1 MVVARVLAGRMLRG
15 GGVKVFA
22 YALLFCKSERICV
35 PAGQFVQAVENH
47 RLFTL
52 AVQSAMMHWSFL
64 YTNSYCF
71 MATVDPLQR
80 ETQLVALPGLGRALI
95 NAGKLGQKSAED
107 IYRKALSG
115 KTSFIAELVGSGAVS
130 AADLAHTLST
140 AFAAPLLDLDAIDTN
155 RLPKGLLD
163 SKICSDYRVVVLS
176 KRSNRLIV
184 ATADP
189 SDQAAA
195 EKIKFSTQMGV
206 DWIIAE
212 YDKLSKIVD
221 ANATTDAEAMEDIIG
236 GDFEFDEYAADA
248 SIDNDKTNTAEVDDA
263 PVVRFL
269 HKMLMDAFSMR
280 ASDLHFEPYEHSY
293 RVRFRIDGELREIAS
308 PPVAIKDK
316 LASRIK
322 VISRMDIS
330 EKRVPQDGRMK
341 LKVGPDRVIDFRVST
356 LPTLFGEKIVIRI
369 LDPSSAK
376 LGIDALGYEP
386 EEKARL
392 LKAIAR
398 PYGMILVTGPTGS
411 GKTVSLYTCLNLLNK
426 PGVNIATAEDPSEIN
441 LPGVNQVNVNDKAG
455 LTFSAALKSFL
466 RQDPDIIMV
475 GEIRDL
481 ETADIA
487 IKAAQTG
494 HLVLSTL
501 HTNDAP
507 ATLTRMRNMGI
518 AAFNIAS
525 SVILITAQRLAR
537 RLCPNCKI
545 PVEIPRAALIEAG
558 FKEPDLDGAWK
569 PYKAVGCSACNNG
582 YKGRVGIYQ
591 VMPISEEIQRIIL
604 RDGSS
609 LDIGAQAEI
618 EGVRSLR
625 QAGLSKVKLGLTSL
639 EEVLAVTNE

>member
-1 MVVARVLAGRMLRG
+1 M
-15 GGVKVFA
+15 
-22 YALLFCKSERICV
+22 S
-35 PAGQFVQAVENH
+35 
-47 RLFTL
+47 
-52 AVQSAMMHWSFL
+52 
-64 YTNSYCF
+64 
-71 MATVDPLQR
+71 
-80 ETQLVALPGLGRALI
+80 
-95 NAGKLGQKSAED
+95 AGKLTQKAAEEIYQKSQ
-107 IYRKALSG
+107 ISR
-115 KTSFIAELVGSGAVS
+115 TSFIAELTGSGVVS
-130 AADLAHTLST
+130 AADLAHTVS
-140 AFAAPLLDLDAIDTN
+140 AVFGAPLLDLEAIDPL
-155 RLPKGLLD
+155 RLPKDLLD
-163 SKICSDYRVVVLS
+163 AKICQAYKVVVLS

-189 SDQAAA
+189 TDQEAA
-195 EKIKFSTQMGV
+195 EKIKFTTQMGV

-212 YDKLSKIVD
+212 YDKLNRLVD
-221 ANATTDAEAMEDIIG
+221 ATTKSASESMESLTT
-236 GDFEFDEYAADA
+236 GDFEFDESVAEETPEA
-248 SIDNDKTNTAEVDDA
+248 IDSGANEVEDA
-263 PVVRFL
+263 PVVKFL
-269 HKMLMDAFSMR
+269 HKMLLDAFNMR
-280 ASDLHFEPYEHSY
+280 ASDLHFEPYEHQY
-293 RVRFRIDGELREIAS
+293 RVRFRIDGELKEISS
-308 PPVAIKDK
+308 PPIAIKDK

-386 EEKARL
+386 EEKERL
-392 LKAIAR
+392 LHAIGR

-441 LPGVNQVNVNDKAG
+441 LPGVNQVNVNEKAG
-455 LTFSAALKSFL
+455 LTFAVALKSFL

-481 ETADIA
+481 ETADIS

-507 ATLTRMRNMGI
+507 TTLTRMRNMGI
-518 AAFNIAS
+518 APFNIAS

-537 RLCPNCKI
+537 RLCPTCKAPADI
-545 PVEIPRAALIEAG
+545 PHETLVEAG
-558 FKEPDLDGAWK
+558 YREEDLDGSWVT
-569 PYKAVGCSACNNG
+569 YRAVGCPACNNG

-604 RDGSS
+604 RDGSA
-609 LDIGAQAEI
+609 LEIAEQARN

-625 QAGLSKVKLGLTSL
+625 ESGLHKARLGLTSL

>member
-1 MVVARVLAGRMLRG
+1 MA
-15 GGVKVFA
+15 
-22 YALLFCKSERICV
+22 
-35 PAGQFVQAVENH
+35 AVDTAISRE
-47 RLFTL
+47 
-52 AVQSAMMHWSFL
+52 SA
-64 YTNSYCF
+64 
-71 MATVDPLQR
+71 P
-80 ETQLVALPGLGRALI
+80 VALPGLGRALI
-95 NAGKLGQKSAED
+95 LAGKLEQKSAED
-107 IYRKALSG
+107 IFRKAAANR
-115 KTSFIAELVGSGAVS
+115 TSFIAELTGSGAVS
-130 AADLAHTLST
+130 AADLAHTMSA
-140 AFAAPLLDLDAIDTN
+140 AFAAPLIDIDAVDVN
-155 RLPKGLLD
+155 RLPKDLLD
-163 SKICSDYRVVVLS
+163 VKICQDYRVVVLG
-176 KRSNRLIV
+176 KRSNRLVV

-195 EKIKFSTQMGV
+195 EKIKFASQMGV
-206 DWIIAE
+206 DWVIAE
-212 YDKLSKIVD
+212 YDKLLRLVESNSTTASEAIDNIVG
-221 ANATTDAEAMEDIIG
+221 G
-236 GDFEFDEYAADA
+236 GDIEFDEFTTEAAPE
-248 SIDNDKTNTAEVDDA
+248 SAEAPTSEVEDA
-263 PVVRFL
+263 PVVKFL
-269 HKMLMDAFSMR
+269 HKMLIDAIGAR
-280 ASDLHFEPYEHSY
+280 ASDLHFEPYEHNY

-386 EEKARL
+386 EEKERL

-441 LPGVNQVNVNDKAG
+441 LPGVNQVNVNEKAG
-455 LTFSAALKSFL
+455 LTFAAALKSFL

-494 HLVLSTL
+494 HLVMSTL

-507 ATLTRMRNMGI
+507 TTLTRMRNMGI
-518 AAFNIAS
+518 APFNIAS

-537 RLCPNCKI
+537 RLCANCKA
-545 PVEIPRAALIEAG
+545 PAEMPKKTLLDAG
-558 FKEPDLDGAWK
+558 FRPDELDGSWVSYR
-569 PYKAVGCSACNNG
+569 PVGCSSCNNG

-604 RDGSS
+604 RDGSA
-609 LDIGAQAEI
+609 LDIAKQAEA

-625 QAGLSKVKLGLTSL
+625 QSGLHKVKMGLTSL

>member
-1 MVVARVLAGRMLRG
+1 MASPVDSYLQD
-15 GGVKVFA
+15 
-22 YALLFCKSERICV
+22 S
-35 PAGQFVQAVENH
+35 
-47 RLFTL
+47 
-52 AVQSAMMHWSFL
+52 SAI
-64 YTNSYCF
+64 
-71 MATVDPLQR
+71 
-80 ETQLVALPGLGRALI
+80 ALPGLGRAMI
-95 NAGKLGQKSAED
+95 AAGKIGQKAAED
-107 IYRKALSG
+107 IYKKSVANKS
-115 KTSFIAELVGSGAVS
+115 SFISELVGSGVVS
-130 AADLAHTLST
+130 ASDLAHTLSH
-140 AFAAPLLDLDAIDTN
+140 AFAAPLINLDAVDPQ

-163 SKICSDYRVVVLS
+163 HKTCQDFRLVVLS
-176 KRSNRLIV
+176 KRNNRLMV

-189 SDQAAA
+189 SDQRAA

-212 YDKLSKIVD
+212 YDKLSKLVD
-221 ANATTDAEAMEDIIG
+221 SNAVTASEAMEDIIG
-236 GDFEFDEYAADA
+236 GDFEFDENASEAVAETSQAA
-248 SIDNDKTNTAEVDDA
+248 AEVEDA

-269 HKMLMDAFSMR
+269 QKMLLDAFSMR
-280 ASDLHFEPYEHSY
+280 ASDLHFEPYENSY
-293 RVRFRIDGELREIAS
+293 RVRFRIDGQLREIAS
-308 PPVAIKDK
+308 PPIAIKDK

-392 LKAIAR
+392 LQAIGR

-411 GKTVSLYTCLNLLNK
+411 GKTVSLYTCLNLLNQ

-441 LPGVNQVNVNDKAG
+441 LPGVNQVNVNEKAG
-455 LTFSAALKSFL
+455 LTFAAALRSFL

-481 ETADIA
+481 ETADIS

-507 ATLTRMRNMGI
+507 STLSRMRNMGI
-518 AAFNIAS
+518 APFNIAS

-537 RLCPNCKI
+537 KLCMTCRKPTDI
-545 PVEIPRAALIEAG
+545 PKEALLEAG
-558 FKEPDLDGAWK
+558 FKEADLDGSWK
-569 PYKAVGCSACNNG
+569 PYRPVGCSSCTQG

-591 VMPISEEIQRIIL
+591 VMPISEEMQRIIL
-604 RDGSS
+604 ADGNT
-609 LDIGAQAEI
+609 LEIAAQAER

-625 QAGLSKVKLGLTSL
+625 QSGLRKVQAGLTSL
-639 EEVLAVTNE
+639 EEVLAVTNI

>member
-1 MVVARVLAGRMLRG
+1 MASADIAQKVAQ
-15 GGVKVFA
+15 
-22 YALLFCKSERICV
+22 
-35 PAGQFVQAVENH
+35 P
-47 RLFTL
+47 
-52 AVQSAMMHWSFL
+52 
-64 YTNSYCF
+64 
-71 MATVDPLQR
+71 
-80 ETQLVALPGLGRALI
+80 VALPGLARALMSV
-95 NAGKLGQKSAED
+95 GKLDQKTAEE
-107 IYRKALSG
+107 IYKKSQTTR
-115 KTSFIAELVGSGAVS
+115 TSFIAELTESNAITS
-130 AADLAHTLST
+130 SDLAHTMSSI
-140 AFAAPLLDLDAIDTN
+140 FGAPLVDVEALDRQ
-155 RLPKGLLD
+155 RLPKDLLD
-163 SKICSDYRVVVLS
+163 FKLCQAYRVVPLG

-189 SDQAAA
+189 TNQEAA
-195 EKIKFSTQMGV
+195 EKIKFTTQMGV
-206 DWIIAE
+206 DWIVAE
-212 YDKLSKIVD
+212 YHKLIQLVD
-221 ANATTDAEAMEDIIG
+221 ATAKSGSETLDSIVNS
-236 GDFEFDEYAADA
+236 GDFEFGDISVEEASEENSEAAP
-248 SIDNDKTNTAEVDDA
+248 NEVEDA

-269 HKMLMDAFSMR
+269 HKMLLDAFNMR
-280 ASDLHFEPYEHSY
+280 ASDLHFEPYEHNY

-308 PPVAIKDK
+308 PPIAIKEK

-322 VISRMDIS
+322 VISRLDIA

-376 LGIDALGYEP
+376 MGIDALGYEP
-386 EEKARL
+386 EEKERL
-392 LKAIAR
+392 LQAISR

-441 LPGVNQVNVNDKAG
+441 LPGVNQVNVNEKAG
-455 LTFSAALKSFL
+455 LTFATALKAFL

-481 ETADIA
+481 ETADIS

-507 ATLTRMRNMGI
+507 TTLTRMRNMGI
-518 AAFNIAS
+518 APFNIAS

-537 RLCPNCKI
+537 RLCPQCKAPADI
-545 PVEIPRAALIEAG
+545 PHETLLEAG
-558 FKEPDLDGAWK
+558 YKEEEIDGSWVTYR
-569 PYKAVGCSACNNG
+569 PVGCSACNNG

-591 VMPISEEIQRIIL
+591 VMPVSEEIQRIIL
-604 RDGSS
+604 RDGSA
-609 LDIGAQAEI
+609 LDIAEQARL

-625 QAGLSKVKLGLTSL
+625 ESGLHKAKAGLTSL